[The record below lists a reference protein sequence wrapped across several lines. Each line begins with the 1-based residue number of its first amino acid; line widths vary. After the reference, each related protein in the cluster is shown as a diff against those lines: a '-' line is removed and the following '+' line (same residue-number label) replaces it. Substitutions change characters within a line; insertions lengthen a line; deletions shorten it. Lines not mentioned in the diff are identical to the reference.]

1 MEEMKQERHKDEIS
15 LVDLL
20 KVVLKHK
27 VLITWVVIV
36 VVVPVAIISFV
47 KAKVYESKA
56 IIAPVMAE
64 EQSGMMAVMA
74 GQFGIATPQSS
85 NTSEILSLLKSDILM
100 QKVMERGR
108 FRDVLFDKGDL
119 EDLSENEK
127 IWKGIRLLKEDI
139 LNVKEHKKENI
150 ISISAQYKDPVIAQ
164 KIASIVL
171 TELTEHMTAEAKRV
185 AEANRVYLESQINTA
200 GDPFIKTNV
209 YGLIARQIQ
218 TAMLAEAKENYAFK
232 VIDPPRVPDRKIKP
246 KRMQMVVIAFV
257 VALFLGIFLAFG
269 REHFQKNRE
278 EWTEIGRMSGLRRFS
293 WRRSGGKESV
303 L

>member
-1 MEEMKQERHKDEIS
+1 MEEMKQERHEDEIS

-20 KVVLKHK
+20 KVVLRHK
-27 VLITWVVIV
+27 ELIMWVVIV
-36 VVVPVAIISFV
+36 VVVPVAIISFITV
-47 KAKVYESKA
+47 KVYESKA

-85 NTSEILSLLKSDILM
+85 NASEIVSLLKSDVLM
-100 QKVMERGR
+100 QKVMHKGKL
-108 FRDVLFDKGDL
+108 RDILFDKDDL
-119 EDLSENEK
+119 EGLSENERT
-127 IWKGIRLLKEDI
+127 WKGIRLLKEDI
-139 LNVKEHKKENI
+139 LNVKEHKKENT

-164 KIASIVL
+164 KIASTAL

-200 GDPFIKTNV
+200 GDPFIRTNV

-246 KRMQMVVIAFV
+246 KRIQMVAIAFV
-257 VALFLGIFLAFG
+257 VSLFLGILLSFM
-269 REHFQKNRE
+269 REHYQRNRE
-278 EWTEIGRMSGLRRFS
+278 EWAEIGRMSGLKGLF
-293 WRRSGGKESV
+293 WRRSHT
-303 L
+303 